1 MDFARCVIHVREV
14 LTEVKGQIKRKI
26 YPKSDAGLRTVPITG
41 LALRVLRELLA
52 DEPDASTNRSEADAG
67 LCPAE
72 LVFHGRNKIRRGT
85 KKAGSEGEPY
95 RAPLRRSAFRRL
107 WTKALQ
113 DSGVGRTKT
122 KKVMVEE
129 TDPQTGRTR
138 KVEKGRAE
146 HWPAF
151 HDQRH
156 SFASRLHAR
165 GVPEVIAQEIL
176 GHERAGKVTWLYTH
190 AAADYAGQVLAALED
205 KKPGRIGGKKPLRL
219 VA

>member
-1 MDFARCVIHVREV
+1 MDRSA
-14 LTEVKGQIKRKI
+14 
-26 YPKSDAGLRTVPITG
+26 PDAGPCT
-41 LALRVLRELLA
+41 
-52 DEPDASTNRSEADAG
+52 
-67 LCPAE
+67 AE
-72 LVFHGRNKIRRGT
+72 LVFHGLNKVRRGS
-85 KKAGSEGEPY
+85 KKAGSDGEPY

-129 TDPQTGRTR
+129 KDPQTVRTR
-138 KVEKGRAE
+138 KVEKERTE
-146 HWPAF
+146 WWPAF

-156 SFASRLHAR
+156 SFASPLHAR

-176 GHERAGKVTWLYTH
+176 GHERAGEGTWLYTH
-190 AAADYAGQVLAALED
+190 SAADYAGQVLAALGD
-205 KKPGRIGGKKPLRL
+205 GKPGRTGAKRPLRL

>member
-1 MDFARCVIHVREV
+1 MTSALLSRGQPRRCEVR
-14 LTEVKGQIKRKI
+14 RKV

-52 DEPDASTNRSEADAG
+52 DEPDASTARSELEAG
-67 LCPAE
+67 LCVNE
-72 LVFHGRNKIRRGT
+72 LVFHGRNKVRRGS
-85 KKAGSEGEPY
+85 KKAGTAGEPY

-107 WTKALQ
+107 WTDALTQ
-113 DSGVGRTKT
+113 SGVGRKKT
-122 KKVMVEE
+122 KKVMAEE
-129 TDPQTGRTR
+129 RDAETGRTR
-138 KVEKGRAE
+138 KVEKERTE
-146 HWPAF
+146 WWPAF

-156 SFASRLHAR
+156 SFASRLHDR

-205 KKPGRIGGKKPLRL
+205 KKPGRTGAKRPLRL